1 MRKAILLRFLLIIVL
16 ALTICCSVTG
26 YFISKSMLDT
36 TVQDMYQTLHVLE
49 HSMEYEG
56 DLQENLLAL
65 TEDIF
70 TDEVRVTIINAEGIV
85 VADSSVQD
93 IHNLENHLQREEI
106 RSAVA
111 SGYGYATRYSET
123 LETNMLYVARL
134 TEDENYV
141 IRLAEPYHGL
151 TDFAKRLLPIII
163 VGIISAMGVTIIMGW
178 RFSEQ
183 ITKPIIAIS
192 QEMEKVQKIDEAFQF
207 AESKYDELNMISISA
222 RKMSE
227 AIREYVASL
236 EMEKKIRQEF
246 FSNASHE
253 LKTPI
258 TSIKGYTELL
268 NQGFGIDETMQKD
281 FYQRIMKETDNMTSL
296 INDILMISRLEAN
309 ENVEMLTEVRMCP
322 LMDEILDSMG
332 PIAKDYQVT
341 LHSECKPICIKSSPK
356 QMREL
361 ILNLV
366 NNGVK
371 YNKPG
376 GDVWVNIDIETGDIL
391 VIRVRDN
398 GVGIS
403 EEDQK
408 RIFERF
414 YRVDK
419 GRSKKSGGTGLGL
432 AIVKHVVEYNKGE
445 IQLESA
451 LGEGSCFTVRMPVEV
466 LYN

>member
-1 MRKAILLRFLLIIVL
+1 MRKAILLRFFLVIVL
-16 ALTICCSVTG
+16 ALTICCSVTS
-26 YFISKSMLDT
+26 YFMSKSMRDT
-36 TVQDMYQTLHVLE
+36 TVQNMYQTIHVLE
-49 HSMEYEG
+49 HSLEYDEH
-56 DLQENLLAL
+56 LQENLLAL
-65 TEDIF
+65 SEDIF
-70 TDEVRVTIINAEGIV
+70 TEEMRITIVNKNGDV
-85 VADSSVQD
+85 VADSSVHD
-93 IHNLENHLQREEI
+93 IQSLGNHLQREEI
-106 RSAVA
+106 REAMDFGC
-111 SGYGYATRYSET
+111 GYSTRYSDT
-123 LETNMLYVARL
+123 LQTNMLYVARL
-134 TEDENYV
+134 TDDEKYI
-141 IRLAEPYHGL
+141 IRLAESYHGL
-151 TDFAKRLLPIII
+151 VNFAKTLMPIIV
-163 VGIISAMGVTIIMGW
+163 VGIITALIVSIMIGW
-178 RFSEQ
+178 RLSDQ
-183 ITKPIIAIS
+183 ITRPIIAIS
-192 QEMEKVQKIDEAFQF
+192 REMEKVQKIDEPFQF
-207 AESKYDELNMISISA
+207 VESKYDELNQISTSA

-227 AIREYVASL
+227 EIREYVVSL

-268 NQGFGIDETMQKD
+268 NQGFGIDEAMQKD
-281 FYQRIMKETDNMTSL
+281 FYKRIMKETDNMTSL

-309 ENVEMLTEVRMCP
+309 ENEEVMSEVRMCP

-332 PIAKDYQVT
+332 PIARDYQVT
-341 LHSECKPICIKSSPK
+341 IHSECKPMCIKSSPK

-376 GDVWVNIDIETGDIL
+376 GDVWVNIGYETGDIM
-391 VIRVRDN
+391 VISVKDN

-408 RIFERF
+408 RIFGRF

-432 AIVKHVVEYNKGE
+432 SIVKHVVEYNKGE
-445 IQLESA
+445 IELEST
-451 LGEGSCFTVRMPVEV
+451 LGEGSCFTIRIPVEI
-466 LYN
+466 LYM

>member
-1 MRKAILLRFLLIIVL
+1 MKKAILIRFLLIIIL
-16 ALTICCSVTG
+16 ALVICCSVTG

-36 TVQDMYQTLHVLE
+36 TVQDMYQTIHVLE
-49 HSMEYEG
+49 HILEY
-56 DLQENLLAL
+56 DNNLQENLLTI
-65 TEDIF
+65 TEDVF
-70 TDEVRVTIINAEGIV
+70 TDEMRVTIVTTEGIV
-85 VADSSVQD
+85 VADSSIED
-93 IHNLENHLQREEI
+93 IASLENHIEREEI
-106 RSAVA
+106 RSAID
-111 SGYGYATRYSET
+111 SGFGYATRYSQT
-123 LETNMLYVARL
+123 LHTNMLYVTRL
-134 TEDENYV
+134 TVDGNYV
-141 IRLAEPYHGL
+141 IRLSEPYHGL
-151 TDFAKRLLPIII
+151 TDFAKKLLPIII
-163 VGIISAMGVTIIMGW
+163 VGIISALVVTIIVGW
-178 RFSEQ
+178 RLSDE

-192 QEMEKVQKIDEAFQF
+192 REMEKVQKIDEPFQF
-207 AESKYDELNMISISA
+207 SQSRYEELNQISTSA

-227 AIREYVASL
+227 SIREHVASL

-268 NQGFGIDETMQKD
+268 SQGFGIDDSMQKD
-281 FYQRIMKETDNMTSL
+281 FYQRIMKETDNMTNL

-309 ENVEMLTEVRMCP
+309 ENVEVLSEVRMCP
-322 LMDEILDSMG
+322 LVDEILESMG

-376 GDVWVNIDIETGDIL
+376 GDVWVNIDCQTSDIM
-391 VIRVRDN
+391 VIRIRDN

-432 AIVKHVVEYNKGE
+432 SIVKHVVEYNKGE
-445 IQLESA
+445 IQLEST
-451 LGEGSCFTVRMPVEV
+451 LGEGSCFTIKIPVEII
-466 LYN
+466 YS